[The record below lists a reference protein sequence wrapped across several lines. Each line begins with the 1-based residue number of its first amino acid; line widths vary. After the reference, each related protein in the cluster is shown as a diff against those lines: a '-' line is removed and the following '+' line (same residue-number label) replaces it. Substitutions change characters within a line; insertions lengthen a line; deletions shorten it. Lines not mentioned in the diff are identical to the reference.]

1 MTRANPLDGL
11 DLDEFDV
18 KPANTKPKAK
28 QEDLDQVAKDNNFP
42 SRQAQATKPVEAPAP
57 KQMKITQPKPANTE
71 RPHQHY
77 FRTGRNEQIN
87 AKGTAE
93 CKAMFERLHKELDV
107 PKGVVLEEA
116 LKALEAIKNQ
126 AELNERLDREFPNRQ
141 RDQ

>member
-1 MTRANPLDGL
+1 MDRANPLDGF
-11 DLDEFDV
+11 DLDDFE
-18 KPANTKPKAK
+18 TKPRAAK
-28 QEDLDQVAKDNNFP
+28 PKSDRAALDKLADENGFH
-42 SRQAQATKPVEAPAP
+42 SRQAQMPKPVEEPAP
-57 KQMKITQPKPANTE
+57 KVSKITQPKPANTE

-116 LKALEAIKNQ
+116 LKALEAIKDQ
-126 AELNERLDREFPNRQ
+126 VIERLDREFPNRQ
-141 RDQ
+141 REQ